1 MQEYRSYASLDDRIL
16 NDGDVGFVGF
26 NNRLRPDQLQGGMLA
41 DAQNVRFDRNGE
53 AQVRKGIEVIE
64 APFAVGGDVLR
75 LPTTAEIGNGSTA
88 MLPTTIESANLVGAD
103 NKVSIVINDPAVE
116 AGHTFVATDVVAIEG
131 LGFSTVDPNSVAPTS
146 DPLVITSLKT
156 LASVTD
162 NAITVGSLSIG
173 RTYTIKTVGSTDF
186 TAIGASASTIGVTF
200 TATGAGSGT
209 GTVTNTKT
217 LKYDLSGSNE
227 SYSAA
232 VALPEDLIT
241 TAGNFL
247 VGKTYTIQSVGST
260 NFTAIGA
267 SSNYV
272 DVAFTATG
280 AGSGTGT
287 ASFNLNANTT
297 QAVIGF
303 NMVLDQGSVTEVYAS
318 TEFSD
323 PNENASQYILIA
335 SNLKVVAKN
344 LATNA
349 TVDIAYP
356 AGETVP
362 PAASMLQAFNKVF
375 IFRKGQVALEWDGS
389 FSTITSGSFEVG
401 KTYSITSLGGN
412 SQTEWNTAAGT
423 SGVTY
428 AVGSTFTAA
437 TVGAS
442 GTGTATS
449 AFSKV
454 ASGTY
459 TQPVQMSSTVTTA
472 AGKMTV
478 TAGSAHNL
486 STGNEVIVEDKAG
499 SNLVV
504 GERYIVTVVDSTNFT
519 IFVQHA
525 NETNTQNVI
534 FQKQVSVGLGF
545 THMPAPEF
553 AVYHQRRLV
562 MPFQFSVTGTNSYTS
577 RGIIDEVIA
586 SDILDSDTYDQI
598 YAQYRFNAGE
608 ADFTVGLHSFSEDNL
623 MVFNRNSI
631 HLISNTTSLQ
641 AASTKLLTDEVGCV
655 ARQSI
660 QQVGSQVIFLSDNG
674 VYSTQ
679 FFDEYNLR
687 GTETP
692 LSEPIN
698 ETIKRINKDQ
708 RGQAVAVYFDN
719 RYFIAVP
726 VDKFRDNRTENQVS
740 GEFLTKADALLAGI
754 PRENIEDSV
763 ALRNNVILIY
773 NFLNKQW
780 ESVDSVNSTD
790 WDIENLIVAG
800 EGSKRGVYA
809 INRLGGIH
817 KIDSRLQ
824 GVDLIN
830 VSIGGSDTTKDVKG
844 SITTRQYT
852 FGNMSRKN
860 WKEFQM
866 HVESSADNTSNFDLS
881 AETENPDGTFTLG
894 TLNSFNGNSDLAAA
908 EDVSI
913 RGRIGNRRGHGIQF
927 TVNNTQGRPRIRSLQ
942 TQGSTSFRS
951 TQKAE

>member
-1 MQEYRSYASLDDRIL
+1 MFEYRSYSQLDDRIL
-16 NDGDVGFVGF
+16 SDGDVGFVGF

-75 LPTTAEIGNGSTA
+75 LPTTAQIDDGVTA
-88 MLPTTIESANLVGAD
+88 LLPTTIESASLVGSA
-103 NKVSIVINDPAVE
+103 NQVSIVINDPAVDP
-116 AGHTFVATDVVAIEG
+116 GHTFVATNSVQVEG
-131 LGFSTVDPNSVAPTS
+131 LGPSGGSFTVDPNGTHT
-146 DPLVITSLKT
+146 LV
-156 LASVTD
+156 SVTD
-162 NAITVGSLSIG
+162 NG
-173 RTYTIKTVGSTDF
+173 D
-186 TAIGASASTIGVTF
+186 
-200 TATGAGSGT
+200 
-209 GTVTNTKT
+209 TKT
-217 LKYDLSGSNE
+217 LKYALTGADE
-227 SYSAA
+227 TYTTPI
-232 VALPEDLIT
+232 VLPEQL
-241 TAGNFL
+241 
-247 VGKTYTIQSVGST
+247 Q
-260 NFTAIGA
+260 FT
-267 SSNYV
+267 
-272 DVAFTATG
+272 
-280 AGSGTGT
+280 
-287 ASFNLNANTT
+287 LNANTT

-303 NMVLDQGSVTEVYAS
+303 NMVLDAGAVTEVYAS
-318 TEFSD
+318 TDFSD
-323 PNENASQYILIA
+323 PNESASQYILIA

-362 PAASMLQAFNKVF
+362 PESSMLQAFNKVF
-375 IFRKGQVALEWDGS
+375 IFRKGQVALEWNGS
-389 FSTITSGSFEVG
+389 FS
-401 KTYSITSLGGN
+401 
-412 SQTEWNTAAGT
+412 GT
-423 SGVTY
+423 P
-428 AVGSTFTAA
+428 AFT
-437 TVGAS
+437 
-442 GTGTATS
+442 
-449 AFSKV
+449 KV

-459 TQPVQMSSTVTTA
+459 TQPVQISSTVTTGD
-472 AGKMTV
+472 GKMTV
-478 TAGSAHNL
+478 TASSAHNL

-504 GERYIVTVVDSTNFT
+504 GERYIVTVVDSTTFT
-519 IFVQHA
+519 IFVQHP
-525 NETNTQNVI
+525 NETSTPNVI

-562 MPFQFSVTGTNSYTS
+562 MPFQFSVDASANSYTS

-660 QQVGSQVIFLSDNG
+660 KQVGNQVIFLSDNG

-708 RGQAVAVYFDN
+708 SSQAVAVYFDN

-726 VDKFRDNRTENQVS
+726 LDD
-740 GEFLTKADALLAGI
+740 
-754 PRENIEDSV
+754 
-763 ALRNNVILIY
+763 ALRNNAILIY

-780 ESVDSVNSTD
+780 ESIDSVNSSD

-824 GVDLIN
+824 GDDLIN
-830 VSIGGSDTTKDVKG
+830 VSIGGSNETKDVKG

-852 FGNMSRKN
+852 FGDMTRKT

-866 HVESSADNTSNFDLS
+866 HVESSADNVSNFDLS
-881 AETENPDGTFTLG
+881 AETENPDASITLG
-894 TLNSFNGNSDLAAA
+894 TLNSLNGNANLAVA

-927 TVNNTQGRPRIRSLQ
+927 TINNTQGRPRIRSIQ
-942 TQGSTSFRS
+942 TQGATAFRS
-951 TQKAE
+951 TQKAI

>member
-1 MQEYRSYASLDDRIL
+1 MQDYRSYAPLDDRIL
-16 NDGDVGFVGF
+16 NDGDVAFVGF
-26 NNRLRPDQLQGGMLA
+26 NNRLRPDQLQSGMLV
-41 DAQNVRFDRNGE
+41 DSQNIRLDRNGE

-64 APFAVGGDVLR
+64 APFAVGGTVLR
-75 LPTTAEIGNGSTA
+75 LPITAQIDDGVTA
-88 MLPTTIESANLVGAD
+88 LLPTTIESASLVGSA
-103 NKVSIVINDPAVE
+103 NQVSIVINDPAVDP
-116 AGHTFVATDVVAIEG
+116 GHTFVATNSVKVEG
-131 LGFSTVDPNSVAPTS
+131 LGPSGGSFTVDPNGTHT
-146 DPLVITSLKT
+146 LV
-156 LASVTD
+156 SVTD
-162 NAITVGSLSIG
+162 NG
-173 RTYTIKTVGSTDF
+173 D
-186 TAIGASASTIGVTF
+186 
-200 TATGAGSGT
+200 
-209 GTVTNTKT
+209 TKT
-217 LKYDLSGSNE
+217 LKYALTGSDE
-227 SYSAA
+227 TYTTPI
-232 VALPEDLIT
+232 VLPEQL
-241 TAGNFL
+241 
-247 VGKTYTIQSVGST
+247 Q
-260 NFTAIGA
+260 FT
-267 SSNYV
+267 
-272 DVAFTATG
+272 
-280 AGSGTGT
+280 
-287 ASFNLNANTT
+287 LNANTT

-303 NMVLDQGSVTEVYAS
+303 NMVLDAGSVTEVYAS
-318 TEFSD
+318 SEFSD

-401 KTYSITSLGGN
+401 KTYTITSLGNN
-412 SQTEWNTAAGT
+412 SQANWNTVAGT

-428 AVGSTFTAA
+428 AVGSTFTAD
-437 TVGAS
+437 TVGVS

-459 TQPVQMSSTVTTA
+459 TQPVPLSLTDIDYASGIATATASTAAVATLIVGDTLTFTDAGSSTYSVGNTITVKSIPSTT
-472 AGKMTV
+472 TF
-478 TAGSAHNL
+478 TFS
-486 STGNEVIVEDKAG
+486 SDKADATNKNG
-499 SNLVV
+499 
-504 GERYIVTVVDSTNFT
+504 TV
-519 IFVQHA
+519 
-525 NETNTQNVI
+525 
-534 FQKQVSVGLGF
+534 QKRVSVGLGF
-545 THMPAPEF
+545 SHMPAPEF

-562 MPFQFSVTGTNSYTS
+562 MPFQFSVDASVNSYTS
-577 RGIIDEVIA
+577 RGILDEVIA

-608 ADFTVGLHSFSEDNL
+608 ADFTVGMHSFSEDNL

-631 HLISNTTSLQ
+631 HLISNTTALQ
-641 AASTKLLTDEVGCV
+641 SASTKLLTDEVGCI
-655 ARQSI
+655 ARQTI
-660 QQVGSQVIFLSDNG
+660 TQVGNQVIFLSDNG

-708 RGQAVAVYFDN
+708 STQAVAVYFDN

-726 VDKFRDNRTENQVS
+726 LDD
-740 GEFLTKADALLAGI
+740 
-754 PRENIEDSV
+754 
-763 ALRNNVILIY
+763 ALRNNAILIY

-780 ESVDSVNSTD
+780 ESIDNVDSED

-800 EGSKRGVYA
+800 EGSQRGVYA

-817 KIDSRLQ
+817 KIDARLQ
-824 GVDLIN
+824 GDDLIN
-830 VSIGGSDTTKDVKG
+830 VSIGGSNETKDVKG

-852 FGNMSRKN
+852 FGNMTRKN

-866 HVESSADNTSNFDLS
+866 HVESSADNNSNFDLS

-894 TLNSFNGNSDLAAA
+894 TLNSFNGNADLLKA

-927 TVNNTQGRPRIRSLQ
+927 TINNTQGRPRIRSLQ

>member
-16 NDGDVGFVGF
+16 QDGDVGFVGF

-75 LPTTAEIGNGSTA
+75 LPSTAQIGDGVTA
-88 MLPTTIESANLVGAD
+88 MLPTTIESATLVGAD
-103 NKVSIVINDPAVE
+103 NQANIIINDPAVE
-116 AGHTFVATDVVAIEG
+116 AGHTFVATNVVNVEG
-131 LGFSTVDPNSVAPTS
+131 LGFSTVDPNGSHT
-146 DPLVITSLKT
+146 LV
-156 LASVTD
+156 SVTD
-162 NAITVGSLSIG
+162 NG
-173 RTYTIKTVGSTDF
+173 D
-186 TAIGASASTIGVTF
+186 
-200 TATGAGSGT
+200 
-209 GTVTNTKT
+209 TKT
-217 LKYDLSGSNE
+217 LKYALTGANE
-227 SYSAA
+227 TYTTPI
-232 VALPEDLIT
+232 VLPEQLE
-241 TAGNFL
+241 
-247 VGKTYTIQSVGST
+247 
-260 NFTAIGA
+260 FT
-267 SSNYV
+267 
-272 DVAFTATG
+272 
-280 AGSGTGT
+280 
-287 ASFNLNANTT
+287 LNANTT

-303 NMVLDQGSVTEVYAS
+303 NMVLDQGAVTEVYAS

-323 PNENASQYILIA
+323 PNEDASQYILIA

-362 PAASMLQAFNKVF
+362 PESSMLQAFNKVF
-375 IFRKGQVALEWDGS
+375 IFRKGQVALEWNGS
-389 FSTITSGSFEVG
+389 FS
-401 KTYSITSLGGN
+401 
-412 SQTEWNTAAGT
+412 GT
-423 SGVTY
+423 P
-428 AVGSTFTAA
+428 AFT
-437 TVGAS
+437 
-442 GTGTATS
+442 
-449 AFSKV
+449 KV

-459 TQPVQMSSTVTTA
+459 TQPVNLAATGFTITNGVATVTVSNTLSE
-472 AGKMTV
+472 GDTV
-478 TAGSAHNL
+478 TLITAGG
-486 STGNEVIVEDKAG
+486 STLTKGTEFTVSEATS
-499 SNLVV
+499 SNFKFFVNSDD
-504 GERYIVTVVDSTNFT
+504 VTNQTDVHFT
-519 IFVQHA
+519 
-525 NETNTQNVI
+525 
-534 FQKQVSVGLGF
+534 KRVSVGLGF

-553 AVYHQRRLV
+553 AIYHQRRLV
-562 MPFQFSVTGTNSYTS
+562 MPFQFSVDASANSYTS

-631 HLISNTTSLQ
+631 HLVSNTTSLQ
-641 AASTKLLTDEVGCV
+641 SASTKLLTDEVGCV

-660 QQVGSQVIFLSDNG
+660 EQVGNQVIFLSDNG

-708 RGQAVAVYFDN
+708 RSQAVAVYFDN

-726 VDKFRDNRTENQVS
+726 LDD
-740 GEFLTKADALLAGI
+740 
-754 PRENIEDSV
+754 
-763 ALRNNVILIY
+763 ALRNNAILIY

-780 ESVDSVNSTD
+780 ESIDSVDSTD

-800 EGSKRGVYA
+800 EGSQRGVYA

-830 VSIGGSDTTKDVKG
+830 VSIGGSNETKDVKG

-866 HVESSADNTSNFDLS
+866 HVESSTDNVSNFDLS
-881 AETENPDGTFTLG
+881 AETENPDGTFALG
-894 TLNSFNGNSDLAAA
+894 TLNSFNGNVNLSAS

>member
-1 MQEYRSYASLDDRIL
+1 MQEYRSYTSLDDRIL
-16 NDGDVGFVGF
+16 QDGDVGFVGF

-53 AQVRKGIEVIE
+53 AQVRKGIEVVE

-75 LPTTAEIGNGSTA
+75 LPTTAQINDGVTA
-88 MLPTTIESANLVGAD
+88 LLPTTIESATLVGAD
-103 NKVSIVINDPAVE
+103 NQANIIINDPAVE
-116 AGHTFVATDVVAIEG
+116 AGHTFVATNVVNVEG
-131 LGFSTVDPNSVAPTS
+131 LGFSTVDPNGSHT
-146 DPLVITSLKT
+146 LV
-156 LASVTD
+156 SVTD
-162 NAITVGSLSIG
+162 NG
-173 RTYTIKTVGSTDF
+173 D
-186 TAIGASASTIGVTF
+186 
-200 TATGAGSGT
+200 
-209 GTVTNTKT
+209 TKT
-217 LKYDLSGSNE
+217 LKYALTGANE
-227 SYSAA
+227 TYTAPI
-232 VALPEDLIT
+232 VLPEQLPFD
-241 TAGNFL
+241 
-247 VGKTYTIQSVGST
+247 
-260 NFTAIGA
+260 
-267 SSNYV
+267 
-272 DVAFTATG
+272 
-280 AGSGTGT
+280 
-287 ASFNLNANTT
+287 LNANTT

-303 NMVLDQGSVTEVYAS
+303 NMVLDQGEVTEVYAS
-318 TEFSD
+318 TQFSD

-356 AGETVP
+356 TGETVP
-362 PAASMLQAFNKVF
+362 PESSMLQAFNKVF
-375 IFRKGQVALEWDGS
+375 IFRKGQVALEWNGS
-389 FSTITSGSFEVG
+389 FS
-401 KTYSITSLGGN
+401 
-412 SQTEWNTAAGT
+412 GT
-423 SGVTY
+423 P
-428 AVGSTFTAA
+428 AFT
-437 TVGAS
+437 
-442 GTGTATS
+442 
-449 AFSKV
+449 KV

-459 TQPVQMSSTVTTA
+459 TQPVPLSLTDIDYASGVATATASTAAVATLLVGDTLTFTDAGSSTYSVGDTITVQTIPSTT
-472 AGKMTV
+472 TF
-478 TAGSAHNL
+478 TF
-486 STGNEVIVEDKAG
+486 STDKADATNKNG
-499 SNLVV
+499 
-504 GERYIVTVVDSTNFT
+504 TV
-519 IFVQHA
+519 
-525 NETNTQNVI
+525 
-534 FQKQVSVGLGF
+534 QKRVSVGLGF

-562 MPFQFSVTGTNSYTS
+562 MPFQFSVNASANSYTS

-641 AASTKLLTDEVGCV
+641 SASTKLLTDEVGCV

-660 QQVGSQVIFLSDNG
+660 EQVGNQVIFLSDNG

-708 RGQAVAVYFDN
+708 RSQAVSVYFDN
-719 RYFIAVP
+719 RYFIA
-726 VDKFRDNRTENQVS
+726 
-740 GEFLTKADALLAGI
+740 I
-754 PRENIEDSV
+754 PLDD
-763 ALRNNVILIY
+763 ALRNNAILIY

-780 ESVDSVNSTD
+780 ESIDSVDSTD
-790 WDIENLIVAG
+790 WDIQNLIVAG

-830 VSIGGSDTTKDVKG
+830 VSIGGSNTTKDVKG

-866 HVESSADNTSNFDLS
+866 HVESSADNVSNFDLS
-881 AETENPDGTFTLG
+881 AETENPDGTFALG
-894 TLNSFNGNSDLAAA
+894 TLNSFNGNSDLAIA

>member
-1 MQEYRSYASLDDRIL
+1 MQEYRSYANLDDRIL
-16 NDGDVGFVGF
+16 NDGDVGFAGF
-26 NNRLRPDQLQGGMLA
+26 NNRLRPDQLQGGMLV
-41 DAQNVRFDRNGE
+41 DSQNIRLDRNGE

-64 APFAVGGDVLR
+64 APFAVGGTVLR
-75 LPTTAEIGNGSTA
+75 LPTTGEIDNGSTA
-88 MLPTTIESANLVGAD
+88 MLPTTIESATLTNSDSRANL
-103 NKVSIVINDPAVE
+103 IINDPAVE
-116 AGHTFVATDVVAIEG
+116 AGHTFAADDVVAVEG
-131 LGFSTVDPNSVAPTS
+131 LGFSTVDPNSVSAGR
-146 DPLVITSLKT
+146 LVVTALKT
-156 LASVTD
+156 LVSVTA
-162 NAITVGSLSIG
+162 NAISAGSFSIG
-173 RTYTIKTVGSTDF
+173 KIYTIKTVGSTNF
-186 TAIGASASTIGVTF
+186 VAVGASANTVGVTF
-200 TATGAGSGT
+200 TATGAGSGS

-217 LKYDLSGSNE
+217 LKYALSGSDE
-227 SYSAA
+227 
-232 VALPEDLIT
+232 
-241 TAGNFL
+241 
-247 VGKTYTIQSVGST
+247 TYTAPIVLPQALE
-260 NFTAIGA
+260 FT
-267 SSNYV
+267 
-272 DVAFTATG
+272 
-280 AGSGTGT
+280 
-287 ASFNLNANTT
+287 LNANTE

-303 NMVLDQGSVTEVYAS
+303 NMVLDQGQVTEVYAS
-318 TEFSD
+318 TAFSD
-323 PNENASQYILIA
+323 PNDNASQYLLIA
-335 SNLKVVAKN
+335 SNLKVVTKN
-344 LATNA
+344 LATDA
-349 TVDIAYP
+349 TVEIAYP

-362 PAASMLQAFNKVF
+362 PESSMLQTFNKVF

-401 KTYSITSLGGN
+401 KTYTITSLGDN
-412 SQTEWNTAAGT
+412 TQANWNTVAGT

-437 TVGAS
+437 TVGVS

-459 TQPVQMSSTVTTA
+459 TQPVQITSTVTTA
-472 AGKMTV
+472 SGKMTV

-499 SNLVV
+499 SNLIV
-504 GERYIVTVVDSTNFT
+504 GERYIVTVVDSTTFT

-525 NETNTQNVI
+525 NESNTQNVI
-534 FQKQVSVGLGF
+534 FQQQVSVGLGF

-562 MPFQFSVTGTNSYTS
+562 MPFQFSVNASANSYTS
-577 RGIIDEVIA
+577 RGILDEVIA

-631 HLISNTTSLQ
+631 HLISNTTALQ
-641 AASTKLLTDEVGCV
+641 SASTKLLTDEVGCI
-655 ARQSI
+655 ARQTI
-660 QQVGSQVIFLSDNG
+660 TQVGNQVIFLSDNG

-708 RGQAVAVYFDN
+708 STQAVAVYFDN

-726 VDKFRDNRTENQVS
+726 VNKFRDNRTENAVP
-740 GEFLTKADALLAGI
+740 GEFITEASALLAGI
-754 PRENIEDSV
+754 PRENIENSV
-763 ALRNNVILIY
+763 ALRNNAILIY

-780 ESVDSVNSTD
+780 ESIDSVDSTD
-790 WDIENLIVAG
+790 WDIENLIVSG
-800 EGSKRGVYA
+800 EGSQRGVYA

-817 KIDSRLQ
+817 KIDARLQ
-824 GVDLIN
+824 GDDLIN
-830 VSIGGSDTTKDVKG
+830 VSIGSSNLTRDVKG

-852 FGNMSRKN
+852 FGNMTRKN

-866 HVESSADNTSNFDLS
+866 HVESSADNNSNFDLS
-881 AETENPDGTFTLG
+881 AETENPDGTFELG
-894 TLNSFNGNSDLAAA
+894 TLNSFNGNADLLKA

>member
-1 MQEYRSYASLDDRIL
+1 MQEYRSYANLDDRIL
-16 NDGDVGFVGF
+16 NDGDVGFAGF
-26 NNRLRPDQLQGGMLA
+26 NNRLRPDQLQGGMLV
-41 DAQNVRFDRNGE
+41 DSQNIRLDRNGE

-64 APFAVGGDVLR
+64 APFAAGGDVLR

-116 AGHTFVATDVVAIEG
+116 AGHTFVATNAVTVEG
-131 LGFSTVDPNSVAPTS
+131 LGFSTVDPNG
-146 DPLVITSLKT
+146 LKT

-247 VGKTYTIQSVGST
+247 IGKTYTIQSVGST
-260 NFTAIGA
+260 DFTAIGA
-267 SSNYV
+267 SSNSV

-287 ASFNLNANTT
+287 ASFNLSANTT

-303 NMVLDQGSVTEVYAS
+303 NMVLDQGAVTEVYAS
-318 TEFSD
+318 TDFSD

-335 SNLKVVAKN
+335 SNLKVVTKN

-362 PAASMLQAFNKVF
+362 PESSMLQAFNKVF

-389 FSTITSGSFEVG
+389 FSTVTAGSFVVG
-401 KTYSITSLGGN
+401 RTYTIT
-412 SQTEWNTAAGT
+412 
-423 SGVTY
+423 
-428 AVGSTFTAA
+428 AVGNTDFQSIGASADTIGVTFTA
-437 TVGAS
+437 TGAGS

-459 TQPVQMSSTVTTA
+459 TQPTILDISGFVITNGLATATVSNTLSQ
-472 AGKMTV
+472 GDKVILV
-478 TAGSAHNL
+478 TAGGSTLTKGNQFTVSEASSSAFKFFVDTADVTNQ
-486 STGNEVIVEDKAG
+486 TDVE
-499 SNLVV
+499 
-504 GERYIVTVVDSTNFT
+504 FT
-519 IFVQHA
+519 
-525 NETNTQNVI
+525 
-534 FQKQVSVGLGF
+534 QKVSVGLGF

-562 MPFQFSVTGTNSYTS
+562 MPFQFSVDASVNSYTS

-660 QQVGSQVIFLSDNG
+660 QQVGNQVIFLSDNG

-708 RGQAVAVYFDN
+708 RSQAVAVYFDN

-726 VDKFRDNRTENQVS
+726 LDD
-740 GEFLTKADALLAGI
+740 
-754 PRENIEDSV
+754 
-763 ALRNNVILIY
+763 ALRNNAILIY

-780 ESVDSVNSTD
+780 ESIDSVNSTD
-790 WDIENLIVAG
+790 WDIENLIVSG
-800 EGSKRGVYA
+800 EGSQRGVYA

-824 GVDLIN
+824 GDDVIN
-830 VSIGGSDTTKDVKG
+830 VSIGGSNETKDVKG

-852 FGNMSRKN
+852 FGDMTRKN

-866 HVESSADNTSNFDLS
+866 HVESSADNASNFDLS
-881 AETENPDGTFTLG
+881 AETENPDGTFSLG
-894 TLNSFNGNSDLAAA
+894 TLNSFNGNANLPKA

-927 TVNNTQGRPRIRSLQ
+927 TVNNTQGRPRIRSIQ

-951 TQKAE
+951 TQKAI

>member
-16 NDGDVGFVGF
+16 KDGDVGFVGF
-26 NNRLRPDQLQGGMLA
+26 NNRLRPDQLQGGVLA

-75 LPTTAEIGNGSTA
+75 LPTTAQIDDGVTA
-88 MLPTTIESANLVGAD
+88 LLPTTIESANLVGSA
-103 NKVSIVINDPAVE
+103 NQVSIVINDPAVE
-116 AGHTFVATDVVAIEG
+116 PGHTFVATNSVQVEG
-131 LGFSTVDPNSVAPTS
+131 RAFTTVDPNGTHT
-146 DPLVITSLKT
+146 LV
-156 LASVTD
+156 SVTD
-162 NAITVGSLSIG
+162 NG
-173 RTYTIKTVGSTDF
+173 D
-186 TAIGASASTIGVTF
+186 
-200 TATGAGSGT
+200 
-209 GTVTNTKT
+209 TKT
-217 LKYDLSGSNE
+217 LKYALTGGDE
-227 SYSAA
+227 TYTAPI
-232 VALPEDLIT
+232 VLPEQLQFALI
-241 TAGNFL
+241 
-247 VGKTYTIQSVGST
+247 
-260 NFTAIGA
+260 
-267 SSNYV
+267 
-272 DVAFTATG
+272 D
-280 AGSGTGT
+280 
-287 ASFNLNANTT
+287 NTT

-303 NMVLDQGSVTEVYAS
+303 NMVLDQGAVTEVYAS

-356 AGETVP
+356 TGETVP
-362 PAASMLQAFNKVF
+362 PESSMLQAFNKVF

-389 FSTITSGSFEVG
+389 FSSVSPGNYEIG
-401 KTYSITSLGGN
+401 KTYTITSLGG
-412 SQTEWNTAAGT
+412 SPDFTAISASANTV
-423 SGVTY
+423 GV
-428 AVGSTFTAA
+428 TFTAN
-437 TVGAS
+437 GGGS

-459 TQPVQMSSTVTTA
+459 TQPTSITSSVKDFSITNSVGSLHTTQSFAFGNDIIISDDGPTASCGLTAPSEFVVQRVFSAGDPVNVTGVSVSGTTITITAASHGLSLNQPITFANLDAGLSGNNAVSKVNSNDAFEVEVATTFSPSDVTGTVTPA
-472 AGKMTV
+472 AGINFIIPPESIKDAKTP
-478 TAGSAHNL
+478 A
-486 STGNEVIVEDKAG
+486 EVRA
-499 SNLVV
+499 SNPVFIK
-504 GERYIVTVVDSTNFT
+504 R
-519 IFVQHA
+519 
-525 NETNTQNVI
+525 
-534 FQKQVSVGLGF
+534 VSVGLGF

-562 MPFQFSVTGTNSYTS
+562 MPFQFSVNASENSYTS

-641 AASTKLLTDEVGCV
+641 SASTKLLTDEVGCV
-655 ARQSI
+655 ARNSI
-660 QQVGSQVIFLSDNG
+660 KQVGNQVIFLSDNG

-698 ETIKRINKDQ
+698 ETINRINTDQ
-708 RGQAVAVYFDN
+708 RTQAVAVYFDN

-726 VDKFRDNRTENQVS
+726 LDD
-740 GEFLTKADALLAGI
+740 
-754 PRENIEDSV
+754 
-763 ALRNNVILIY
+763 ALRNNAILIY

-780 ESVDSVNSTD
+780 ESIDSVDSTD
-790 WDIENLIVAG
+790 WDIQNLIVAG
-800 EGSKRGVYA
+800 EGSQRGVYA

-817 KIDSRLQ
+817 KVDARLQ
-824 GVDLIN
+824 GDDLIN
-830 VSIGGSDTTKDVKG
+830 VSIGGSNETKTVKG

-866 HVESSADNTSNFDLS
+866 HVESSADNISNFDLS
-881 AETENPDGTFTLG
+881 AETENPDGTFALG
-894 TLNSFNGNSDLAAA
+894 TLNSFNGNANLAAA

-927 TVNNTQGRPRIRSLQ
+927 TVNNTQGRPRIRSIQ
-942 TQGSTSFRS
+942 TQGATSFRS

>member
-75 LPTTAEIGNGSTA
+75 LPTTAQIDDGVTA
-88 MLPTTIESANLVGAD
+88 LLPTTIESASLTTSDSRAN
-103 NKVSIVINDPAVE
+103 IVINNPAIE
-116 AGHTFVATDVVAIEG
+116 AGHTFVATNAVTVEG
-131 LGFSTVDPNSVAPTS
+131 LGFSTKDPNG
-146 DPLVITSLKT
+146 LHT
-156 LASVTD
+156 LLSVTD
-162 NAITVGSLSIG
+162 NGDG
-173 RTYTIKTVGSTDF
+173 
-186 TAIGASASTIGVTF
+186 
-200 TATGAGSGT
+200 
-209 GTVTNTKT
+209 TKT
-217 LKYDLSGSNE
+217 LKYLLAGANE
-227 SYSAA
+227 TYTTPI
-232 VALPEDLIT
+232 VLPEQL
-241 TAGNFL
+241 
-247 VGKTYTIQSVGST
+247 Q
-260 NFTAIGA
+260 FT
-267 SSNYV
+267 
-272 DVAFTATG
+272 
-280 AGSGTGT
+280 
-287 ASFNLNANTT
+287 LNTNTT

-303 NMVLDQGSVTEVYAS
+303 NMVLDQGAVTEVYAS

-356 AGETVP
+356 TGETVP
-362 PAASMLQAFNKVF
+362 PESSMLQAFNKVF

-389 FSTITSGSFEVG
+389 FS
-401 KTYSITSLGGN
+401 
-412 SQTEWNTAAGT
+412 GT
-423 SGVTY
+423 P
-428 AVGSTFTAA
+428 AFT
-437 TVGAS
+437 
-442 GTGTATS
+442 
-449 AFSKV
+449 KV

-459 TQPVQMSSTVTTA
+459 TQPVPLSLTDIDYASGVATATASTAAVATLLVGDTLTFTA
-472 AGKMTV
+472 AGSSTYSVGDTITV
-478 TAGSAHNL
+478 QTIP
-486 STGNEVIVEDKAG
+486 STTTFTFSTDKADDTNKNG
-499 SNLVV
+499 
-504 GERYIVTVVDSTNFT
+504 TV
-519 IFVQHA
+519 
-525 NETNTQNVI
+525 
-534 FQKQVSVGLGF
+534 QKQVSVGLGF
-545 THMPAPEF
+545 SHMPAPEF

-562 MPFQFSVTGTNSYTS
+562 MPFQFSVNASVNSYTS

-708 RGQAVAVYFDN
+708 SSQAVAVYFDN

-726 VDKFRDNRTENQVS
+726 LDD
-740 GEFLTKADALLAGI
+740 
-754 PRENIEDSV
+754 
-763 ALRNNVILIY
+763 ALRNNAILIY

-780 ESVDSVNSTD
+780 ESIDNVDSTD

-800 EGSKRGVYA
+800 EGSQRGVYA

-817 KIDSRLQ
+817 KIDARLQ
-824 GVDLIN
+824 GDDLIN
-830 VSIGGSDTTKDVKG
+830 VSIGGSNETKDVKG

-894 TLNSFNGNSDLAAA
+894 TLNSFNGNSDLGIA

>member
-1 MQEYRSYASLDDRIL
+1 MQEYRSYANLDDRIL
-16 NDGDVGFVGF
+16 NDGDVGFAGF
-26 NNRLRPDQLQGGMLA
+26 NNRLRPDQLQGGMLV
-41 DAQNVRFDRNGE
+41 DSQNIRLDRNGE

-116 AGHTFVATDVVAIEG
+116 AGHTFVATNAVTVEG
-131 LGFSTVDPNSVAPTS
+131 LGFSTVDPNG
-146 DPLVITSLKT
+146 LKT

-260 NFTAIGA
+260 DFTAIGA
-267 SSNYV
+267 SSNSV

-287 ASFNLNANTT
+287 ASFNLSANTT

-303 NMVLDQGSVTEVYAS
+303 NMLLDQGAVTEVYAS
-318 TEFSD
+318 TAFSD
-323 PNENASQYILIA
+323 PNDNASQYLLIA
-335 SNLKVVAKN
+335 SNLKVVTKN
-344 LATNA
+344 LATDA

-362 PAASMLQAFNKVF
+362 PAASMLQTFNKVF

-389 FSTITSGSFEVG
+389 FSTVTAGSFVVG
-401 KTYSITSLGGN
+401 RTYTIT
-412 SQTEWNTAAGT
+412 
-423 SGVTY
+423 
-428 AVGSTFTAA
+428 AVGNTDFQAIGASADTIGVTFTA
-437 TVGAS
+437 TGVGS

-459 TQPVQMSSTVTTA
+459 TQPVPLSLTDIDYASGIATATASTAAVATLLVGDTLTFTDAGSSTYAVGDTITVKSIPSTTTFTFA
-472 AGKMTV
+472 
-478 TAGSAHNL
+478 S
-486 STGNEVIVEDKAG
+486 DKADATNKNG
-499 SNLVV
+499 
-504 GERYIVTVVDSTNFT
+504 IV
-519 IFVQHA
+519 
-525 NETNTQNVI
+525 
-534 FQKQVSVGLGF
+534 QKRVSVGLGF

-562 MPFQFSVTGTNSYTS
+562 MPFQFSVNASANSYTS
-577 RGIIDEVIA
+577 RGILDEVIA

-631 HLISNTTSLQ
+631 HLISNTTALQ
-641 AASTKLLTDEVGCV
+641 SASTKLLTDEVGCI
-655 ARQSI
+655 ARQTI
-660 QQVGSQVIFLSDNG
+660 TQVGNQVIFLSDNG

-698 ETIKRINKDQ
+698 ETIKSINKDQ
-708 RGQAVAVYFDN
+708 STQAVAVYFDN

-726 VDKFRDNRTENQVS
+726 LDD
-740 GEFLTKADALLAGI
+740 
-754 PRENIEDSV
+754 
-763 ALRNNVILIY
+763 ALRNNAILIY

-780 ESVDSVNSTD
+780 ESIDNVDSED

-800 EGSKRGVYA
+800 EGSQRGVYA

-817 KIDSRLQ
+817 KIDARLQ
-824 GVDLIN
+824 GDDLIN
-830 VSIGGSDTTKDVKG
+830 VSIGSSNLTRDVKG

-852 FGNMSRKN
+852 FGNMTRKN

-866 HVESSADNTSNFDLS
+866 HVESSADNASNFDLS

-894 TLNSFNGNSDLAAA
+894 TLNSFNGNANLPKA

>member
-1 MQEYRSYASLDDRIL
+1 MQDYRSYAPLDDRIL
-16 NDGDVGFVGF
+16 NDGDVAFVGF
-26 NNRLRPDQLQGGMLA
+26 NNRLRPDQLQSGMLV
-41 DAQNVRFDRNGE
+41 DSQNIRLDRNGE

-75 LPTTAEIGNGSTA
+75 LPTTAQLGSDPVIGDGVTA
-88 MLPTTIESANLVGAD
+88 LLPTTIESASLVGSA
-103 NKVSIVINDPAVE
+103 NQVSIVINDPAVE
-116 AGHTFVATDVVAIEG
+116 AGHTFVADDVVTVEG
-131 LGFSTVDPNSVAPTS
+131 IGPPTGSSSFTVNPNGLRT
-146 DPLVITSLKT
+146 LV
-156 LASVTD
+156 SVTD
-162 NAITVGSLSIG
+162 N
-173 RTYTIKTVGSTDF
+173 
-186 TAIGASASTIGVTF
+186 GATR
-200 TATGAGSGT
+200 
-209 GTVTNTKT
+209 T
-217 LKYDLSGSNE
+217 LKYALSGNNE
-227 SYSAA
+227 
-232 VALPEDLIT
+232 
-241 TAGNFL
+241 
-247 VGKTYTIQSVGST
+247 TYTAPIVLPQALE
-260 NFTAIGA
+260 FT
-267 SSNYV
+267 
-272 DVAFTATG
+272 
-280 AGSGTGT
+280 
-287 ASFNLNANTT
+287 LNANTE

-303 NMVLDQGSVTEVYAS
+303 KMVLDAGSVTEVYAS
-318 TEFSD
+318 SEFSD

-356 AGETVP
+356 TGETVP

-375 IFRKGQVALEWDGS
+375 IFRKGQVAMEWDGS
-389 FSTITSGSFEVG
+389 FSSITSGSFEVG
-401 KTYSITSLGGN
+401 KTYTITSLGN
-412 SQTEWNTAAGT
+412 NNQANWNTVADT

-428 AVGSTFTAA
+428 AVGSTFTAD
-437 TVGAS
+437 TVGVS

-459 TQPVQMSSTVTTA
+459 TQPVPLSLTDIDYASGIATATASTAAVATLIVGDTLTFTDAGSSTYSVGNTITVKSIPSTT
-472 AGKMTV
+472 TF
-478 TAGSAHNL
+478 TFS
-486 STGNEVIVEDKAG
+486 SDKADATNKDG
-499 SNLVV
+499 
-504 GERYIVTVVDSTNFT
+504 TV
-519 IFVQHA
+519 
-525 NETNTQNVI
+525 
-534 FQKQVSVGLGF
+534 QKRVSVGLGF
-545 THMPAPEF
+545 SHMPAPEF

-562 MPFQFSVTGTNSYTS
+562 MPFQFSVNASTNSYTS
-577 RGIIDEVIA
+577 RGILDEVIA

-608 ADFTVGLHSFSEDNL
+608 ADFTVGMHSFSEDNL

-641 AASTKLLTDEVGCV
+641 AASTKLLTDEVGCM
-655 ARQSI
+655 ARQTI
-660 QQVGSQVIFLSDNG
+660 TQVGNQVIFLSDNG

-698 ETIKRINKDQ
+698 ETINRINKDQ
-708 RGQAVAVYFDN
+708 STRAVSVYFDN

-726 VDKFRDNRTENQVS
+726 INKFRDNRVENPVP
-740 GEFLTKADALLAGI
+740 GEFITKSSALLAGI
-754 PRENIEDSV
+754 PRKNIEDSL

-780 ESVDSVNSTD
+780 ESIDSVNSTE
-790 WDIENLIVAG
+790 WDIENLIVSG

-809 INRLGGIH
+809 INQLGGIH
-817 KIDSRLQ
+817 KLDSRLQ

-830 VSIGGSDTTKDVKG
+830 VSIGGSNETKDVKG

-852 FGNMSRKN
+852 FGDMTRKN

-881 AETENPDGTFTLG
+881 AETENPDASITLG
-894 TLNSFNGNSDLAAA
+894 TLSSLNGGDLLKA

-942 TQGSTSFRS
+942 TQGATSFRS
-951 TQKAE
+951 TQKAI

>member
-16 NDGDVGFVGF
+16 KDGDVGFVGF

-53 AQVRKGIEVIE
+53 AQVRKGIKVIE

-75 LPTTAEIGNGSTA
+75 LPALAEIGNGSTA
-88 MLPTTIESANLVGAD
+88 MLPTTIESATLVGAD
-103 NKVSIVINDPAVE
+103 NQANIIINDPAVDP
-116 AGHTFVATDVVAIEG
+116 GHTFVATNAVNVEG
-131 LGFSTVDPNSVAPTS
+131 LGFSTVDPNGSHT
-146 DPLVITSLKT
+146 LV
-156 LASVTD
+156 SVTD
-162 NAITVGSLSIG
+162 NG
-173 RTYTIKTVGSTDF
+173 D
-186 TAIGASASTIGVTF
+186 
-200 TATGAGSGT
+200 
-209 GTVTNTKT
+209 TKT
-217 LKYDLSGSNE
+217 LKYALTGANE
-227 SYSAA
+227 TYTTPI
-232 VALPEDLIT
+232 VLPEQLE
-241 TAGNFL
+241 
-247 VGKTYTIQSVGST
+247 
-260 NFTAIGA
+260 FT
-267 SSNYV
+267 
-272 DVAFTATG
+272 
-280 AGSGTGT
+280 
-287 ASFNLNANTT
+287 LNTNTT

-303 NMVLDQGSVTEVYAS
+303 NMVLDQGEVTEVYAS

-323 PNENASQYILIA
+323 PNEEASQYILIA

-344 LATNA
+344 LSTNA
-349 TVDIAYP
+349 TVDITYP
-356 AGETVP
+356 SGETVP
-362 PAASMLQAFNKVF
+362 PESSMLQAFNKVF
-375 IFRKGQVALEWDGS
+375 IFRKGQVALEWNGS
-389 FSTITSGSFEVG
+389 FS
-401 KTYSITSLGGN
+401 
-412 SQTEWNTAAGT
+412 GT
-423 SGVTY
+423 P
-428 AVGSTFTAA
+428 AFT
-437 TVGAS
+437 
-442 GTGTATS
+442 
-449 AFSKV
+449 KV

-459 TQPVQMSSTVTTA
+459 TQPVNLAATGFTITNGVATVTVSNTLSE
-472 AGKMTV
+472 GDTV
-478 TAGSAHNL
+478 TLITAGG
-486 STGNEVIVEDKAG
+486 STLTKGTEFTVSEATS
-499 SNLVV
+499 SNFKFFVNSDD
-504 GERYIVTVVDSTNFT
+504 VTNQTDVHFT
-519 IFVQHA
+519 
-525 NETNTQNVI
+525 
-534 FQKQVSVGLGF
+534 KRVSVGLGF

-562 MPFQFSVTGTNSYTS
+562 MPFQFSVDASANSYTS

-641 AASTKLLTDEVGCV
+641 SASTKLLTDEVGCV
-655 ARQSI
+655 ARKSI
-660 QQVGSQVIFLSDNG
+660 EQVGNQVIFLSDNG

-708 RGQAVAVYFDN
+708 RSQAVAVYFDN

-726 VDKFRDNRTENQVS
+726 LDD
-740 GEFLTKADALLAGI
+740 
-754 PRENIEDSV
+754 
-763 ALRNNVILIY
+763 ALRNNAILIY

-780 ESVDSVNSTD
+780 ESIDSVDSTD
-790 WDIENLIVAG
+790 WDIQNLIVAG
-800 EGSKRGVYA
+800 EGSQRGVYA

-817 KIDSRLQ
+817 KVDARLQ
-824 GVDLIN
+824 GDDVIN
-830 VSIGGSDTTKDVKG
+830 VFIGGSNETKTVKG

-866 HVESSADNTSNFDLS
+866 HVESSADNISNFDLS
-881 AETENPDGTFTLG
+881 AETENPDGTFALG
-894 TLNSFNGNSDLAAA
+894 TLNSFNGNANLAAA

-927 TVNNTQGRPRIRSLQ
+927 TVNNTQGRPRIRSIQ
-942 TQGSTSFRS
+942 TQGATSFRS

>member
-16 NDGDVGFVGF
+16 KDGDVGFVGF
-26 NNRLRPDQLQGGMLA
+26 NNRLRPDQLQGGLLA

-75 LPTTAEIGNGSTA
+75 LPTDAQIDDGVTAL
-88 MLPTTIESANLVGAD
+88 LPTTIESATLVGSD

-116 AGHTFVATDVVAIEG
+116 AGHTFVATNSVQVEG
-131 LGFSTVDPNSVAPTS
+131 LGFTTVDPNGTHT
-146 DPLVITSLKT
+146 LV
-156 LASVTD
+156 SVTD
-162 NAITVGSLSIG
+162 NG
-173 RTYTIKTVGSTDF
+173 D
-186 TAIGASASTIGVTF
+186 
-200 TATGAGSGT
+200 
-209 GTVTNTKT
+209 TKT
-217 LKYDLSGSNE
+217 LKYALTGGDE
-227 SYSAA
+227 TYTAPI
-232 VALPEDLIT
+232 VLPEQLQFALI
-241 TAGNFL
+241 
-247 VGKTYTIQSVGST
+247 
-260 NFTAIGA
+260 
-267 SSNYV
+267 
-272 DVAFTATG
+272 D
-280 AGSGTGT
+280 
-287 ASFNLNANTT
+287 NTT
-297 QAVIGF
+297 QAIIGF
-303 NMVLDQGSVTEVYAS
+303 NMVLDQGAVTEVYAS

-344 LATNA
+344 LSTNA

-356 AGETVP
+356 SGETVP
-362 PAASMLQAFNKVF
+362 PESSMLQAFNKVF
-375 IFRKGQVALEWDGS
+375 IFRKGQVALEWNGS
-389 FSTITSGSFEVG
+389 FS
-401 KTYSITSLGGN
+401 
-412 SQTEWNTAAGT
+412 GT
-423 SGVTY
+423 P
-428 AVGSTFTAA
+428 AFT
-437 TVGAS
+437 
-442 GTGTATS
+442 
-449 AFSKV
+449 KV

-459 TQPVQMSSTVTTA
+459 TQPVPLSLSDIDYADGVATATATEAAVATLLVGDILTFTDAGSSTYAVGDTITVQTIPTT
-472 AGKMTV
+472 T
-478 TAGSAHNL
+478 TFTF
-486 STGNEVIVEDKAG
+486 STDKANDDNKTG
-499 SNLVV
+499 
-504 GERYIVTVVDSTNFT
+504 TV
-519 IFVQHA
+519 
-525 NETNTQNVI
+525 
-534 FQKQVSVGLGF
+534 QKRVSVGLGF

-577 RGIIDEVIA
+577 RGILDEVIA

-631 HLISNTTSLQ
+631 HLVSNTTSLQ
-641 AASTKLLTDEVGCV
+641 SASTKLLTDEVGCV
-655 ARQSI
+655 ARNSI
-660 QQVGSQVIFLSDNG
+660 EQVGNQVIFLSDNG

-708 RGQAVAVYFDN
+708 RSQAVAVYFDN

-726 VDKFRDNRTENQVS
+726 LDD
-740 GEFLTKADALLAGI
+740 
-754 PRENIEDSV
+754 
-763 ALRNNVILIY
+763 ALRNNAILIY

-780 ESVDSVNSTD
+780 ESIDSVDSTD
-790 WDIENLIVAG
+790 WDIQNLIVAG
-800 EGSKRGVYA
+800 EGGKRGVYA

-830 VSIGGSDTTKDVKG
+830 VSIGGSNETKDVKG

-852 FGNMSRKN
+852 FGNMNRKN

-866 HVESSADNTSNFDLS
+866 HVESSADNVSNFDLS
-881 AETENPDGTFTLG
+881 AETENPDGTFALG
-894 TLNSFNGNSDLAAA
+894 TLNSFNGNSDLAIA

-927 TVNNTQGRPRIRSLQ
+927 TVNNTQGRPRIRSIQ
-942 TQGSTSFRS
+942 TQGATSFRS

>member
-1 MQEYRSYASLDDRIL
+1 MQEYRSYTSLDDRIL
-16 NDGDVGFVGF
+16 QDGDVGFVGF

-53 AQVRKGIEVIE
+53 AQVRKGIEVVE

-75 LPTTAEIGNGSTA
+75 LPTTAQINDGVTA
-88 MLPTTIESANLVGAD
+88 LLPTTIESATLVGAD
-103 NKVSIVINDPAVE
+103 NQANIIINDPAVE
-116 AGHTFVATDVVAIEG
+116 AGHTFVATNVVNVEG
-131 LGFSTVDPNSVAPTS
+131 LGFSTVDPNGSHT
-146 DPLVITSLKT
+146 LV
-156 LASVTD
+156 SVTD
-162 NAITVGSLSIG
+162 NG
-173 RTYTIKTVGSTDF
+173 D
-186 TAIGASASTIGVTF
+186 
-200 TATGAGSGT
+200 
-209 GTVTNTKT
+209 TKT
-217 LKYDLSGSNE
+217 LKYALTGANE
-227 SYSAA
+227 TYTAPI
-232 VALPEDLIT
+232 VLPEQLPFD
-241 TAGNFL
+241 
-247 VGKTYTIQSVGST
+247 
-260 NFTAIGA
+260 
-267 SSNYV
+267 
-272 DVAFTATG
+272 
-280 AGSGTGT
+280 
-287 ASFNLNANTT
+287 LNANTT

-303 NMVLDQGSVTEVYAS
+303 NMVLDQGEVTEVYAS
-318 TEFSD
+318 TQFSD

-356 AGETVP
+356 TGETVP
-362 PAASMLQAFNKVF
+362 PESSMLQAFNKVF
-375 IFRKGQVALEWDGS
+375 IFRKGQVALEWNGS
-389 FSTITSGSFEVG
+389 FS
-401 KTYSITSLGGN
+401 
-412 SQTEWNTAAGT
+412 GT
-423 SGVTY
+423 P
-428 AVGSTFTAA
+428 AFT
-437 TVGAS
+437 
-442 GTGTATS
+442 
-449 AFSKV
+449 KV

-459 TQPVQMSSTVTTA
+459 TQPVPLSLTDIDYASGVATATASTAAVATLLVGDTLTFTDAGSSTYSVGDTITVQTIPSTT
-472 AGKMTV
+472 TF
-478 TAGSAHNL
+478 TF
-486 STGNEVIVEDKAG
+486 STDKADATNKNG
-499 SNLVV
+499 
-504 GERYIVTVVDSTNFT
+504 TV
-519 IFVQHA
+519 
-525 NETNTQNVI
+525 
-534 FQKQVSVGLGF
+534 QKRVSVGLGF

-562 MPFQFSVTGTNSYTS
+562 MPFQFSVNASANSYTS

-641 AASTKLLTDEVGCV
+641 SASTKLLTDEVGCV

-660 QQVGSQVIFLSDNG
+660 EQVGNQVIFLSDNG

-708 RGQAVAVYFDN
+708 RSQAVAVYFDN

-726 VDKFRDNRTENQVS
+726 LDD
-740 GEFLTKADALLAGI
+740 
-754 PRENIEDSV
+754 
-763 ALRNNVILIY
+763 ALRNNAILIY

-780 ESVDSVNSTD
+780 ESIDSVDSTD
-790 WDIENLIVAG
+790 WDIQNLIVAG

-830 VSIGGSDTTKDVKG
+830 VSIGGSNTTKDVKG

-866 HVESSADNTSNFDLS
+866 HVESSADNVSNFDLS
-881 AETENPDGTFTLG
+881 AETENPDGTFALG
-894 TLNSFNGNSDLAAA
+894 TLNSFNGNSDLAIA

>member
-16 NDGDVGFVGF
+16 KDGDVGFVGF

-88 MLPTTIESANLVGAD
+88 MLPTTIESATLDGDDTPDKAN
-103 NKVSIVINDPAVE
+103 IIINNPAVE
-116 AGHTFVATDVVAIEG
+116 PGHTFVATNSVQVEG
-131 LGFSTVDPNSVAPTS
+131 LGFSTVDPNGTH
-146 DPLVITSLKT
+146 T
-156 LASVTD
+156 LLSVTD
-162 NAITVGSLSIG
+162 NGNG
-173 RTYTIKTVGSTDF
+173 
-186 TAIGASASTIGVTF
+186 
-200 TATGAGSGT
+200 
-209 GTVTNTKT
+209 TKT
-217 LKYDLSGSNE
+217 LKYALTGANE
-227 SYSAA
+227 TYTTPI
-232 VALPEDLIT
+232 VLPEQLPFDLNT
-241 TAGNFL
+241 
-247 VGKTYTIQSVGST
+247 
-260 NFTAIGA
+260 
-267 SSNYV
+267 
-272 DVAFTATG
+272 
-280 AGSGTGT
+280 
-287 ASFNLNANTT
+287 NTT
-297 QAVIGF
+297 QAIIGF
-303 NMVLDQGSVTEVYAS
+303 NMVLDQGAVTEVYAS

-356 AGETVP
+356 TGETVP
-362 PAASMLQAFNKVF
+362 PESSMLQAFNKVF
-375 IFRKGQVALEWDGS
+375 IFRKGQVALEWNGS
-389 FSTITSGSFEVG
+389 FS
-401 KTYSITSLGGN
+401 
-412 SQTEWNTAAGT
+412 GT
-423 SGVTY
+423 PE
-428 AVGSTFTAA
+428 FTR
-437 TVGAS
+437 VE
-442 GTGTATS
+442 
-449 AFSKV
+449 
-454 ASGTY
+454 SGTY
-459 TQPVQMSSTVTTA
+459 TQPVNLAATGFTITNGVATVTVSNTLSE
-472 AGKMTV
+472 GDTVTLV
-478 TAGSAHNL
+478 TAGG
-486 STGNEVIVEDKAG
+486 STLTKGTEFTVSEATS
-499 SNLVV
+499 SNFKFFVNSDD
-504 GERYIVTVVDSTNFT
+504 VTNQTDVHFT
-519 IFVQHA
+519 
-525 NETNTQNVI
+525 
-534 FQKQVSVGLGF
+534 KRVSVGLGF

-562 MPFQFSVTGTNSYTS
+562 MPFQFSVNASANSYTS
-577 RGIIDEVIA
+577 RGILDEIIA

-598 YAQYRFNAGE
+598 FAQYRFNAGE

-631 HLISNTTSLQ
+631 HLVSNTTSLQ
-641 AASTKLLTDEVGCV
+641 SASTKLLTDEVGCV
-655 ARQSI
+655 ARKSI
-660 QQVGSQVIFLSDNG
+660 EQVGNQVIFLSDNG

-692 LSEPIN
+692 LSESIN

-708 RGQAVAVYFDN
+708 RSQAVAVYFDN

-726 VDKFRDNRTENQVS
+726 LDD
-740 GEFLTKADALLAGI
+740 
-754 PRENIEDSV
+754 
-763 ALRNNVILIY
+763 ALRNNAILIY

-780 ESVDSVNSTD
+780 ESVDSVDSTD
-790 WDIENLIVAG
+790 WDIQNLIVAG
-800 EGSKRGVYA
+800 EGSQRGVYA

-817 KIDSRLQ
+817 RVDARLQ
-824 GVDLIN
+824 GDDLIN
-830 VSIGGSDTTKDVKG
+830 VSIGGSNETKTVKG

-866 HVESSADNTSNFDLS
+866 HVESSADNVSNFDLS
-881 AETENPDGTFTLG
+881 AETENPDAIFTLG
-894 TLNSFNGNSDLAAA
+894 TLNSFNGNANLAEA

-927 TVNNTQGRPRIRSLQ
+927 TVNNTQGRPRIRSIQ

>member
-1 MQEYRSYASLDDRIL
+1 MQEYRSYANLDDRIL
-16 NDGDVGFVGF
+16 NDGDVGFAGF
-26 NNRLRPDQLQGGMLA
+26 NNRLRPDQLQGGMLV
-41 DAQNVRFDRNGE
+41 DSQNIRLDRNGE

-64 APFAVGGDVLR
+64 APFAVGGTVLR
-75 LPTTAEIGNGSTA
+75 LPTTAEIDNGSTT
-88 MLPTTIESANLVGAD
+88 MLPTTIESATLDGTPNQA
-103 NKVSIVINDPAVE
+103 NIIINDPAVE
-116 AGHTFVATDVVAIEG
+116 AGHIFAADNVVTVEG
-131 LGFSTVDPNSVAPTS
+131 LGFSTVDPNG
-146 DPLVITSLKT
+146 LKT
-156 LASVTD
+156 LVSVTD
-162 NAITVGSLSIG
+162 N
-173 RTYTIKTVGSTDF
+173 
-186 TAIGASASTIGVTF
+186 GATR
-200 TATGAGSGT
+200 
-209 GTVTNTKT
+209 T
-217 LKYDLSGSNE
+217 LKYALTGSDE
-227 SYSAA
+227 
-232 VALPEDLIT
+232 
-241 TAGNFL
+241 
-247 VGKTYTIQSVGST
+247 TYTTPIVLPQQLP
-260 NFTAIGA
+260 FA
-267 SSNYV
+267 
-272 DVAFTATG
+272 
-280 AGSGTGT
+280 
-287 ASFNLNANTT
+287 LNANTT

-303 NMVLDQGSVTEVYAS
+303 NMLLDQGAVTEVYAS
-318 TEFSD
+318 TAFSD
-323 PNENASQYILIA
+323 PNDNASQYLLIA
-335 SNLKVVAKN
+335 SNLKVVTKN
-344 LATNA
+344 LATDA

-356 AGETVP
+356 SGETVP
-362 PAASMLQAFNKVF
+362 PQSSMLQTFNKVF

-401 KTYSITSLGGN
+401 KTYTITSLGN
-412 SQTEWNTAAGT
+412 NNQANWNTVADT

-437 TVGAS
+437 TVGVS

-459 TQPVQMSSTVTTA
+459 TQPVILDLSGFVITNGVATATVSNTLSQ
-472 AGKMTV
+472 GDKVILV
-478 TAGSAHNL
+478 TAGGSTLTKGNQFTVSEASSSAFKFFVDTADVTNQ
-486 STGNEVIVEDKAG
+486 TDVE
-499 SNLVV
+499 
-504 GERYIVTVVDSTNFT
+504 FT
-519 IFVQHA
+519 
-525 NETNTQNVI
+525 
-534 FQKQVSVGLGF
+534 QKVSVGLGF

-562 MPFQFSVTGTNSYTS
+562 MPFQFSVDASLNSYTS
-577 RGIIDEVIA
+577 RGILDEVIA

-631 HLISNTTSLQ
+631 HLISNTTALQ
-641 AASTKLLTDEVGCV
+641 SASTKLLTDEVGCI
-655 ARQSI
+655 ARQTI
-660 QQVGSQVIFLSDNG
+660 TQVGNQVIFLSDNG

-708 RGQAVAVYFDN
+708 STQAVAVYFDN

-726 VDKFRDNRTENQVS
+726 VNKFRDNRTENPVP
-740 GEFLTKADALLAGI
+740 GEFITEASALLAGI
-754 PRENIEDSV
+754 PRKNIENSV
-763 ALRNNVILIY
+763 ALRNNAILIY

-780 ESVDSVNSTD
+780 ESIDSVNSTD

-800 EGSKRGVYA
+800 EGSQRGVYA

-817 KIDSRLQ
+817 KIDARLQ
-824 GVDLIN
+824 GDDLIN
-830 VSIGGSDTTKDVKG
+830 VSIGGSNETKDVKG

-852 FGNMSRKN
+852 FGNMTRKN

-866 HVESSADNTSNFDLS
+866 HVESSADNNSNFDLS
-881 AETENPDGTFTLG
+881 AETENPDGTFALG
-894 TLNSFNGNSDLAAA
+894 TLNSFNGNADLLKA

>member
-1 MQEYRSYASLDDRIL
+1 MQEYRSYANLDDRIL
-16 NDGDVGFVGF
+16 NDGDVGFAGF
-26 NNRLRPDQLQGGMLA
+26 NNRLRPDQLQGGMLV
-41 DAQNVRFDRNGE
+41 DSQNIRLDRNGE

-64 APFAVGGDVLR
+64 APFAVGGTVLR
-75 LPTTAEIGNGSTA
+75 LPTTGEIGNGSTA
-88 MLPTTIESANLVGAD
+88 MLPTTIESATLDGTPNQA
-103 NKVSIVINDPAVE
+103 NIIINDPAVE
-116 AGHTFVATDVVAIEG
+116 AGHIFEADDVVTVEG
-131 LGFSTVDPNSVAPTS
+131 LGFSTVDPNGLRT
-146 DPLVITSLKT
+146 LV
-156 LASVTD
+156 SVTD
-162 NAITVGSLSIG
+162 N
-173 RTYTIKTVGSTDF
+173 
-186 TAIGASASTIGVTF
+186 GATR
-200 TATGAGSGT
+200 
-209 GTVTNTKT
+209 T
-217 LKYDLSGSNE
+217 LKYALSGSNE
-227 SYSAA
+227 
-232 VALPEDLIT
+232 
-241 TAGNFL
+241 
-247 VGKTYTIQSVGST
+247 TYTAPIVLPQALE
-260 NFTAIGA
+260 FT
-267 SSNYV
+267 
-272 DVAFTATG
+272 
-280 AGSGTGT
+280 
-287 ASFNLNANTT
+287 LNANTE

-303 NMVLDQGSVTEVYAS
+303 NMLLDQGAVTEVYAS
-318 TEFSD
+318 TAFSD
-323 PNENASQYILIA
+323 PNDNASQYLLIA
-335 SNLKVVAKN
+335 SNLKVVTKN
-344 LATNA
+344 LATDA
-349 TVDIAYP
+349 TVEIAYP

-362 PAASMLQAFNKVF
+362 PESSMLQTFNKVF

-401 KTYSITSLGGN
+401 KTYTITSLGNN
-412 SQTEWNTAAGT
+412 SQANWNTVAGT

-428 AVGSTFTAA
+428 AVGSTFTSA
-437 TVGAS
+437 TVGVS

-459 TQPVQMSSTVTTA
+459 TQPASIISSVKDFSITNSVGSLHTSQSFAFGNDIIVSDDGPTASCGLTVPSEFMVQRVFSAGSTVAVTGVSVSGTTITVTTGASHGLSLNQPITFASLDAGLNGNNAVSKVNSITEFEVEVATTFTASDVTGTVAPA
-472 AGKMTV
+472 AGINFIVSPESIKDAKTP
-478 TAGSAHNL
+478 A
-486 STGNEVIVEDKAG
+486 EVRA
-499 SNLVV
+499 SNPTFIK
-504 GERYIVTVVDSTNFT
+504 R
-519 IFVQHA
+519 
-525 NETNTQNVI
+525 
-534 FQKQVSVGLGF
+534 VSVGLGF

-562 MPFQFSVTGTNSYTS
+562 MPFQFSVDASVNSYTS

-631 HLISNTTSLQ
+631 HLISNTTALQ
-641 AASTKLLTDEVGCV
+641 SASTKLLTDEVGCI
-655 ARQSI
+655 ARQTI
-660 QQVGSQVIFLSDNG
+660 TQVGNQVIFLSDNG

-708 RGQAVAVYFDN
+708 STQAVAVYFDN

-726 VDKFRDNRTENQVS
+726 LDD
-740 GEFLTKADALLAGI
+740 
-754 PRENIEDSV
+754 
-763 ALRNNVILIY
+763 ALRNNAILIY

-780 ESVDSVNSTD
+780 ESIDNVDSED

-800 EGSKRGVYA
+800 EGSQRGVYA

-817 KIDSRLQ
+817 KIDARLQ
-824 GVDLIN
+824 GDDLIN
-830 VSIGGSDTTKDVKG
+830 VSIGGSNETKDVKG

-852 FGNMSRKN
+852 FGNMTRKN

-866 HVESSADNTSNFDLS
+866 HVESSADNASNFDLS

-894 TLNSFNGNSDLAAA
+894 TLNSFNGNADLLKA

>member
-16 NDGDVGFVGF
+16 QDGDVGFVGF

-75 LPTTAEIGNGSTA
+75 LPSTAQIGDGVTA
-88 MLPTTIESANLVGAD
+88 MLPTTIESATLVGAD
-103 NKVSIVINDPAVE
+103 NQANIIINDPAVE
-116 AGHTFVATDVVAIEG
+116 AGHTFVATNVVNVEG
-131 LGFSTVDPNSVAPTS
+131 LGFSTVDPNGSHT
-146 DPLVITSLKT
+146 LV
-156 LASVTD
+156 SVTD
-162 NAITVGSLSIG
+162 NG
-173 RTYTIKTVGSTDF
+173 D
-186 TAIGASASTIGVTF
+186 
-200 TATGAGSGT
+200 
-209 GTVTNTKT
+209 TKT
-217 LKYDLSGSNE
+217 LKYALTGANE
-227 SYSAA
+227 TYTTPI
-232 VALPEDLIT
+232 VLPEQLE
-241 TAGNFL
+241 
-247 VGKTYTIQSVGST
+247 
-260 NFTAIGA
+260 FT
-267 SSNYV
+267 
-272 DVAFTATG
+272 
-280 AGSGTGT
+280 
-287 ASFNLNANTT
+287 LNANTT

-303 NMVLDQGSVTEVYAS
+303 NMVLDQGAVTEVYAS

-323 PNENASQYILIA
+323 PNEDASQYILIA

-362 PAASMLQAFNKVF
+362 PESSMLQAFNKVF
-375 IFRKGQVALEWDGS
+375 IFRKGQVALEWNGS
-389 FSTITSGSFEVG
+389 FS
-401 KTYSITSLGGN
+401 
-412 SQTEWNTAAGT
+412 GT
-423 SGVTY
+423 P
-428 AVGSTFTAA
+428 AFT
-437 TVGAS
+437 
-442 GTGTATS
+442 
-449 AFSKV
+449 KV

-459 TQPVQMSSTVTTA
+459 TQPVNLAATGFTITNGVATVTVSNTLSE
-472 AGKMTV
+472 GDTV
-478 TAGSAHNL
+478 TLITAGG
-486 STGNEVIVEDKAG
+486 STLTKGTEFTVSEATS
-499 SNLVV
+499 SNFKFFVNSDD
-504 GERYIVTVVDSTNFT
+504 VTNQTDVHFT
-519 IFVQHA
+519 
-525 NETNTQNVI
+525 
-534 FQKQVSVGLGF
+534 KRVSVGLGF

-553 AVYHQRRLV
+553 AIYHQRRLV
-562 MPFQFSVTGTNSYTS
+562 MPFQFSVDASANSYTS

-631 HLISNTTSLQ
+631 HLVSNTTSLQ

-660 QQVGSQVIFLSDNG
+660 EQVGNQVIFLSDNG

-708 RGQAVAVYFDN
+708 RSQAVAVYFDN

-726 VDKFRDNRTENQVS
+726 LDD
-740 GEFLTKADALLAGI
+740 
-754 PRENIEDSV
+754 
-763 ALRNNVILIY
+763 ALRNNAILIY

-780 ESVDSVNSTD
+780 ESIDSVDSTD

-800 EGSKRGVYA
+800 EGSQRGVYA

-830 VSIGGSDTTKDVKG
+830 VSIGGSNETKDVKG

-866 HVESSADNTSNFDLS
+866 HVESSTDNVSNFDLS
-881 AETENPDGTFTLG
+881 AETENPDGTFALG
-894 TLNSFNGNSDLAAA
+894 TLNSFNGNVNLSAS